1 MADDAIPTAVSLST
15 STMADSG
22 DNDGDAIPAPAG
34 LPPTGSRRAD
44 NLPTHLHCP
53 LPPRRLRLPQAVNDS
68 YCFGASHGWLLL
80 LGTDSFIHTFN
91 PVTSDLVTLP
101 QLFTAPDSMLQF
113 PAELCGNYRVF
124 PDTSAI
130 SDYDDGV
137 IAPANWPSIPWDL
150 LALILSRLPCSV
162 HYLRAVIACKQ
173 WAPLLS
179 PSPTPPCPTP
189 VALFS
194 EFSSTGPTT
203 TRHRHLPPLPRP
215 RHDSYCFGTSHG
227 WLLLLSPNST
237 VYTVNPVTY
246 ECIGFP
252 PSSTPRQHAPIQHC
266 NIPSYHVIP
275 DTPGDQEVPG
285 AVPLM
290 VRRRDLIR
298 LSVLSSDP
306 AKDLNFAVLIVLN
319 HIANKYLYCR
329 KGVDAAWVP
338 IALPLAD
345 FHCSDLAPTR
355 NKKIYAVDRKKMAM
369 VAFDLSDPARNISV
383 SSYTITGM
391 PRPPSPT
398 PHSCSS
404 RPTARCSSSTRS
416 WRCTSRRT
424 TPYLSCSGST
434 SLRRRRR
441 RGRCRWPISGPA
453 TLCSSARGVGV
464 RRRQRLPR
472 AFRPNHVYFFRPFH
486 SYEAGQAFEAETIGI
501 FSLEKGELAAD
512 SRTLLRGWPYPLLG
526 KVRWF
531 FSILRSEKYIAID

>member
-1 MADDAIPTAVSLST
+1 MASAGDAVSLST
-15 STMADSG
+15 STMSDAGDDEG
-22 DNDGDAIPAPAG
+22 DN
-34 LPPTGSRRAD
+34 
-44 NLPTHLHCP
+44 
-53 LPPRRLRLPQAVNDS
+53 
-68 YCFGASHGWLLL
+68 
-80 LGTDSFIHTFN
+80 
-91 PVTSDLVTLP
+91 
-101 QLFTAPDSMLQF
+101 
-113 PAELCGNYRVF
+113 
-124 PDTSAI
+124 
-130 SDYDDGV
+130 V

-173 WAPLLS
+173 WAATSLPFPHHL
-179 PSPTPPCPTP
+179 PVQPP

-194 EFSSTGPTT
+194 EFSSTGPYYNPATGIY
-203 TRHRHLPPLPRP
+203 RHFRGPH
-215 RHDSYCFGTSHG
+215 HDSYCFGTSHG

-252 PSSTPRQHAPIQHC
+252 PLFNAPA
-266 NIPSYHVIP
+266 NMLRFNTATYPSYHVIP

-306 AKDLNFAVLIVLN
+306 AKELNFAVLIVLN

-338 IALPLAD
+338 ITLPLAD

-369 VAFDLSDPARNISV
+369 LAFDLSDPARNINV
-383 SSYTITGM
+383 SSYTITGV
-391 PRPPSPT
+391 PQPPSPDAT
-398 PHSCSS
+398 FLVESADGSLLLVNKILEVHV
-404 RPTARCSSSTRS
+404 
-416 WRCTSRRT
+416 
-424 TPYLSCSGST
+424 TPYNAVLVVFRLDLSAPPPQARALPVADIGAGHALFVSEGGSA
-434 SLRRRRR
+434 
-441 RGRCRWPISGPA
+441 CVDV
-453 TLCSSARGVGV
+453 SAY
-464 RRRQRLPR
+464 PR

-531 FSILRSEKYIAID
+531 FFNLTFREYIAID